1 MFCALLYKTSL
12 GLSRPYRVCA
22 DGRRPCAALGLGSS
36 AEVQQQFKEVAMT
49 PRSVLDENKR
59 FVSEFYELAINQQ
72 RPAEAARKYIELPYR
87 QHNPEV
93 VDGPDGFVQFISNMQ
108 KKHPKLK
115 VTISKALADDDL
127 VALHVHLTREA
138 DDPGLA
144 IAELFRLKN
153 GKIIE
158 HWDVVQPIPEKTASG
173 DSMFR
178 GRVRRCDPSSARL
191 NGERRIT

>member
-1 MFCALLYKTSL
+1 MA
-12 GLSRPYRVCA
+12 V
-22 DGRRPCAALGLGSS
+22 
-36 AEVQQQFKEVAMT
+36 
-49 PRSVLDENKR
+49 RSVLDDNKTL
-59 FVSEFYELAINQQ
+59 VTEFYELAINQ
-72 RPAEAARKYIELPYR
+72 RKPAEATRKYIDLPYR

-93 VDGPDGFVQFISNMQ
+93 VGGPDGFIQFISEMQ

-115 VTISKALADDDL
+115 AAISKALADDDL

-158 HWDVVQPIPEKTASG
+158 HWDVVQPVPEKTASG
-173 DSMFR
+173 NSMF
-178 GRVRRCDPSSARL
+178 
-191 NGERRIT
+191 